1 MREKFIRLREYQ
13 LRVADRIY
21 QFYYHSLVYEIVL
34 HIKKRTGL
42 IGNYKILYGE
52 YMGDAIMI

>member
-1 MREKFIRLREYQ
+1 MREKFIRLREYEI
-13 LRVADRIY
+13 REAERNY